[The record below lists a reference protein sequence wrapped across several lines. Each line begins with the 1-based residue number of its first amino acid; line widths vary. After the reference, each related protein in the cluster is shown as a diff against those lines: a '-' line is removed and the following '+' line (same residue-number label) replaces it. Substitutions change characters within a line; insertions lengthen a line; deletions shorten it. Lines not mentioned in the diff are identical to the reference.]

1 MVEIDEDNR
10 DYGTGDGGAV
20 AGPSKEQDDNVSI
33 SNINIEKAE
42 VGCGF
47 MISCKSIYLLFV
59 GSHVT

>member
-10 DYGTGDGGAV
+10 DYGTSDAGPS

-33 SNINIEKAE
+33 TNINIEKAE
-42 VGCGF
+42 VGWFLIRERVKYC
-47 MISCKSIYLLFV
+47 LFA